1 MWICALVAFAVGYCL
16 GNLNGAI
23 FTSKIMHDDVRT
35 HGSGNAGLTNFIRS
49 YGTGRALL
57 VILMDAGKAVVGCFI
72 GGMLLRQ
79 FGLMQE
85 GAALGGAGVFLGHL
99 FPVFLGFKGGKGIL
113 SGLFIA
119 LMLDWRVAVL
129 ILVVFAV
136 AYGLTGYVSL
146 GSVLAAVAFLVG
158 FAVWYPHKPVV
169 LICGTTMGAL
179 AVFMHRENIVRLIK
193 GQESKTNLFQ
203 KKK

>member
-1 MWICALVAFAVGYCL
+1 MWICALIAFVVGYCL

-57 VILMDAGKAVVGCFI
+57 VVLMDAGKAVVGCMI
-72 GGMLLRQ
+72 GAMLLRQ
-79 FGLMQE
+79 FGLSQE
-85 GAALGGAGVFLGHL
+85 GTALGGTGVFLGHL

-113 SGLFIA
+113 SGFFIA

-136 AYGLTGYVSL
+136 AYAITGYVSL
-146 GSVLAAVAFLVG
+146 GSVLASVAFLIG
-158 FAVWYPHKPVV
+158 FIVWYTHKPVV
-169 LICGTTMGAL
+169 LLCGVIMGAL
-179 AVFMHRENIVRLIK
+179 AVFMHRENIIRLLT